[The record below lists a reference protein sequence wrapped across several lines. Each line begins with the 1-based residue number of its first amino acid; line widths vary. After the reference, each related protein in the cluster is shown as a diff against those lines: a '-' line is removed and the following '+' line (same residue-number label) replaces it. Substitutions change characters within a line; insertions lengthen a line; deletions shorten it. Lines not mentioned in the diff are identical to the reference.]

1 MDEIIKIVTDVT
13 SVTAEE
19 IIAKRGNVD
28 TQEARM
34 IFILIAKDHGYSD
47 YEISYYLHRTQVSIW
62 KTRKYAEEY
71 GKYSTAF
78 LVKYQ
83 HAQAKCEAGKRQI
96 N

>member
-1 MDEIIKIVTDVT
+1 MRYPTT
-13 SVTAEE
+13 Y
-19 IIAKRGNVD
+19 IA
-28 TQEARM
+28 
-34 IFILIAKDHGYSD
+34 
-47 YEISYYLHRTQVSIW
+47 QVSIW